1 MLRDL
6 GTGIYNH
13 SDLIMLHVSEL
24 LLQHHD
30 LASFR
35 DLVKVIRK
43 KARAE
48 RFFRMDVK
56 PPFPDTPENWED
68 QLESA
73 FSSVLD
79 SND

>member
-1 MLRDL
+1 
-6 GTGIYNH
+6 
-13 SDLIMLHVSEL
+13 MLHVSEL

-30 LASFR
+30 LVSFG
-35 DLVKVIRK
+35 DLVKVVRQ
-43 KARAE
+43 RAETE
-48 RFFRMDVK
+48 RFFRMDVR

-79 SND
+79 RQSG